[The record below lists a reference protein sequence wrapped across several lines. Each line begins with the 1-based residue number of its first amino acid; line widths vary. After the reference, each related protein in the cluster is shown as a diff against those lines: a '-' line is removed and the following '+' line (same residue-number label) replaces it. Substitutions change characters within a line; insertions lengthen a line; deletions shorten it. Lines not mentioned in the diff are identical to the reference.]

1 VIGLLRALLEE
12 EADLTHPRL
21 VRLPEALRDRV
32 DLDLQ
37 ILDARD
43 QRALEVLA
51 VVDGRIDPVDLRGI
65 AGFAMKELGEILER
79 LCRVGFVA
87 ESGGG
92 TDLRYEVAHPIIQ
105 VAVYDAIGGTR
116 RRALHRTV
124 AETLLASGGLGLA
137 AMHYA
142 RSGERGD
149 AEAIRV
155 LCRALR
161 QAEDRGLYQEALTI
175 LGALLDILPE
185 GDNRWLLVLDAMAWQ
200 ADWVLSHLAEGDTT
214 VAVRAME
221 QVRGPADAAGDPRA
235 QAAVRFYLA
244 SFLSFGLC
252 QLGQAAEECRAAIE
266 LFERAGDSEGA
277 LLATNELAWIQGCAG
292 NLAADADLAL
302 EVCGKADT
310 AGLRRVKI
318 LAAGTAGYAL
328 GMLGRF
334 DEAEVLFGQS
344 IELAEVEGSTY
355 RLAWS
360 RAQLGAIRSMRGP
373 LDDAIASVEASLD
386 ADLAA
391 PDALA
396 LEYMAQCTWLNGRL
410 ESALSWLDQ
419 SAVRRPINGSRRRA
433 WGQALA
439 ARLHAE
445 MGHPVRAEQLI
456 GSAKSAYA
464 DSDLLTWSVWCWWN
478 EGVLAWMIGD
488 AERSSTALDR
498 ALQRLADMG
507 AVALE
512 ALVLADVAEIAAD
525 VGQVD
530 RAAASA
536 ARSITVSEVCG
547 GALAPALARLA
558 LGWSDLAGGRPEAVI
573 EPAGQVAEALSSA
586 GYRFHAA
593 IASGLLARA
602 TEQHDR
608 ASAVERLRDAAESF
622 EACGALWR
630 RDRTLRRLG
639 HLGGRGRVAAAAGRG
654 PESLTDRERDVALLA
669 RRGYT
674 AREIGERLFI
684 GRRTVESHL
693 QTIYSK
699 LGVRSKRDLVRYLD
713 DVGFR

>member
-1 VIGLLRALLEE
+1 
-12 EADLTHPRL
+12 
-21 VRLPEALRDRV
+21 
-32 DLDLQ
+32 
-37 ILDARD
+37 
-43 QRALEVLA
+43 
-51 VVDGRIDPVDLRGI
+51 
-65 AGFAMKELGEILER
+65 MKELGEILER

-105 VAVYDAIGGTR
+105 VAVYDAISGTR

-124 AETLLASGGLGLA
+124 AETLLASGSLGLA

-149 AEAIRV
+149 AEAVRV
-155 LCRALR
+155 LCRALH

-175 LGALLDILPE
+175 LGALLDVLPE
-185 GDNRWLLVLDAMAWQ
+185 GDNRWLEVLDAMAWQ

-221 QVRGPADAAGDPRA
+221 QVRGRADEAGDPRA
-235 QAAVRFYLA
+235 QAAVRYYLA

-252 QLGQAAEECRAAIE
+252 QLDQAVEECRAAIE
-266 LFERAGDSEGA
+266 LSERAGDTESA

-302 EVCGKADT
+302 EVCRKAET
-310 AGLRRVKI
+310 AGYRRVKI

-334 DEAEVLFGQS
+334 GEAEDLLGQS

-386 ADLAA
+386 ADMAA

-410 ESALSWLDQ
+410 ESAVSWLDQ
-419 SAVRRPINGSRRRA
+419 SAVRRPVNGSRRRA

-445 MGHPVRAEQLI
+445 LGHPARAEELI
-456 GSAKSAYA
+456 GAAKSAYA

-478 EGVLAWMIGD
+478 DGVVAWMLGD
-488 AERSSTALDR
+488 AERSSATLDR
-498 ALQRLADMG
+498 ALRRLADMG

-525 VGQVD
+525 TGDVD
-530 RAAASA
+530 RASESA
-536 ARSITVSEVCG
+536 ERSATVGESCG
-547 GALAPALARLA
+547 GVLAPALARLA
-558 LGWSDLAGGRPEAVI
+558 LGWSDLAAGRPDAVI
-573 EPAGQVAEALSSA
+573 ESGAQVAESLTSA

-593 IASGLLARA
+593 VATCLLARA
-602 TEQHDR
+602 AEQRDR
-608 ASAVERLRDAAESF
+608 TSAVERLRDAAESF
-622 EACGALWR
+622 ESCGARWR
-630 RDRTLRRLG
+630 HDRTLRRLA
-639 HLGGRGRVAAAAGRG
+639 HLGSRGRVAAAAGRG
-654 PESLTDRERDVALLA
+654 PDSLTDREREVALLA

-674 AREIGERLFI
+674 AKEIGERLFI

-699 LGVRSKRDLVRYLD
+699 VGVRSKRDLVRYLD

>member
-1 VIGLLRALLEE
+1 MRDVRSWARSSSVCVVSGSSQNQVGAPTFGTRWRTRSFRSRSTTRSAARGAERCTGPSPRRCLRPVRSGWRQCTTRGRANEVTRRPFGCSAVRFARPRIGVSIKR
-12 EADLTHPRL
+12 RSRSS
-21 VRLPEALRDRV
+21 VRCSTSSPKATT
-32 DLDLQ
+32 
-37 ILDARD
+37 
-43 QRALEVLA
+43 
-51 VVDGRIDPVDLRGI
+51 
-65 AGFAMKELGEILER
+65 
-79 LCRVGFVA
+79 VGF
-87 ESGGG
+87 E
-92 TDLRYEVAHPIIQ
+92 
-105 VAVYDAIGGTR
+105 
-116 RRALHRTV
+116 
-124 AETLLASGGLGLA
+124 
-137 AMHYA
+137 
-142 RSGERGD
+142 
-149 AEAIRV
+149 
-155 LCRALR
+155 
-161 QAEDRGLYQEALTI
+161 
-175 LGALLDILPE
+175 
-185 GDNRWLLVLDAMAWQ
+185 VLDAMAWQ

-221 QVRGPADAAGDPRA
+221 QVRGPADEAGDPRA

-252 QLGQAAEECRAAIE
+252 QLDQAAEECRAAIE
-266 LFERAGDSEGA
+266 LFERAGESESA

-310 AGLRRVKI
+310 AGYRRVKI

-396 LEYMAQCTWLNGRL
+396 LENMAQCTWLNGRL

-419 SAVRRPINGSRRRA
+419 SAVRRPVNGSRRRA

-445 MGHPVRAEQLI
+445 MGHPARAEELI

-488 AERSSTALDR
+488 TERSSTALDR
-498 ALQRLADMG
+498 ALRRLADMG

-512 ALVLADVAEIAAD
+512 ALVLTDVAEIAAD
-525 VGQVD
+525 AGDVD

-536 ARSITVSEVCG
+536 ARSATVSEVCG
-547 GALAPALARLA
+547 GMLAPALARLA

-573 EPAGQVAEALSSA
+573 EPAGAGRRSPRHRPATDFTRPSRAAWSPARRSNMTGRQPSSVFVTRPSRSRRAARSGGEIEHCAALLISAAGAGSRPRRGPRPGIADRPRARGRARWRGAATPRRRSASGSSSA
-586 GYRFHAA
+586 G
-593 IASGLLARA
+593 
-602 TEQHDR
+602 
-608 ASAVERLRDAAESF
+608 ERSN
-622 EACGALWR
+622 
-630 RDRTLRRLG
+630 
-639 HLGGRGRVAAAAGRG
+639 
-654 PESLTDRERDVALLA
+654 LTC
-669 RRGYT
+669 
-674 AREIGERLFI
+674 
-684 GRRTVESHL
+684 
-693 QTIYSK
+693 K
-699 LGVRSKRDLVRYLD
+699 RSTRSWE
-713 DVGFR
+713 

>member
-1 VIGLLRALLEE
+1 
-12 EADLTHPRL
+12 
-21 VRLPEALRDRV
+21 
-32 DLDLQ
+32 
-37 ILDARD
+37 
-43 QRALEVLA
+43 
-51 VVDGRIDPVDLRGI
+51 
-65 AGFAMKELGEILER
+65 
-79 LCRVGFVA
+79 
-87 ESGGG
+87 
-92 TDLRYEVAHPIIQ
+92 
-105 VAVYDAIGGTR
+105 
-116 RRALHRTV
+116 
-124 AETLLASGGLGLA
+124 
-137 AMHYA
+137 
-142 RSGERGD
+142 
-149 AEAIRV
+149 
-155 LCRALR
+155 
-161 QAEDRGLYQEALTI
+161 
-175 LGALLDILPE
+175 
-185 GDNRWLLVLDAMAWQ
+185 
-200 ADWVLSHLAEGDTT
+200 
-214 VAVRAME
+214 
-221 QVRGPADAAGDPRA
+221 
-235 QAAVRFYLA
+235 
-244 SFLSFGLC
+244 
-252 QLGQAAEECRAAIE
+252 
-266 LFERAGDSEGA
+266 
-277 LLATNELAWIQGCAG
+277 
-292 NLAADADLAL
+292 
-302 EVCGKADT
+302 
-310 AGLRRVKI
+310 
-318 LAAGTAGYAL
+318 
-328 GMLGRF
+328 
-334 DEAEVLFGQS
+334 
-344 IELAEVEGSTY
+344 
-355 RLAWS
+355 
-360 RAQLGAIRSMRGP
+360 
-373 LDDAIASVEASLD
+373 
-386 ADLAA
+386 
-391 PDALA
+391 
-396 LEYMAQCTWLNGRL
+396 
-410 ESALSWLDQ
+410 
-419 SAVRRPINGSRRRA
+419 
-433 WGQALA
+433 
-439 ARLHAE
+439 

-669 RRGYT
+669 RRGHT

>member
-1 VIGLLRALLEE
+1 
-12 EADLTHPRL
+12 
-21 VRLPEALRDRV
+21 
-32 DLDLQ
+32 
-37 ILDARD
+37 
-43 QRALEVLA
+43 
-51 VVDGRIDPVDLRGI
+51 
-65 AGFAMKELGEILER
+65 M
-79 LCRVGFVA
+79 
-87 ESGGG
+87 
-92 TDLRYEVAHPIIQ
+92 
-105 VAVYDAIGGTR
+105 
-116 RRALHRTV
+116 
-124 AETLLASGGLGLA
+124 
-137 AMHYA
+137 
-142 RSGERGD
+142 
-149 AEAIRV
+149 

-185 GDNRWLLVLDAMAWQ
+185 GDNRWLQVLDAMAWQ

-221 QVRGPADAAGDPRA
+221 QVRGPADEAGDPRA

-252 QLGQAAEECRAAIE
+252 QLDQAVEECRAAIE
-266 LFERAGDSEGA
+266 LFERAGESESA

-310 AGLRRVKI
+310 AGYRRVKI

-419 SAVRRPINGSRRRA
+419 SAVRRPVNGSRRRA

-445 MGHPVRAEQLI
+445 MGHPARAEELI

-478 EGVLAWMIGD
+478 EGVLAWMHRRCRALVD
-488 AERSSTALDR
+488 RPRSS
-498 ALQRLADMG
+498 
-507 AVALE
+507 
-512 ALVLADVAEIAAD
+512 AATTRRH
-525 VGQVD
+525 G
-530 RAAASA
+530 
-536 ARSITVSEVCG
+536 CG
-547 GALAPALARLA
+547 C
-558 LGWSDLAGGRPEAVI
+558 AGGP
-573 EPAGQVAEALSSA
+573 G
-586 GYRFHAA
+586 
-593 IASGLLARA
+593 AR
-602 TEQHDR
+602 R
-608 ASAVERLRDAAESF
+608 
-622 EACGALWR
+622 CC
-630 RDRTLRRLG
+630 RDR
-639 HLGGRGRVAAAAGRG
+639 GRYR
-654 PESLTDRERDVALLA
+654 
-669 RRGYT
+669 
-674 AREIGERLFI
+674 
-684 GRRTVESHL
+684 
-693 QTIYSK
+693 
-699 LGVRSKRDLVRYLD
+699 
-713 DVGFR
+713 